1 MNPRK
6 YLIVSV
12 LHEFCLWVIFIYQPT
27 TLSLPS
33 MAQEM
38 FIMVAEPLE
47 IAKHIKTGQY
57 EIPTAQLLTDK
68 TESFN

>member
-1 MNPRK
+1 
-6 YLIVSV
+6 
-12 LHEFCLWVIFIYQPT
+12 
-27 TLSLPS
+27 

-57 EIPTAQLLTDK
+57 EIPTAQLLTDNK
-68 TESFN
+68 ESFN